1 MISYAN
7 EEIDFKGCPGCAY
20 ARHEF
25 DLPCGIAYENKRFI
39 LTQDWELPIPGFL
52 IISPKKHAEKLEE
65 LSLDEKNEMF
75 KIADRT
81 IKVLR
86 KNNICERFNL
96 VLEEKDG
103 KHIHL
108 WVMPR
113 HDWMFTL
120 CDGIINDIGKIREYA
135 INNLRNEHIYK
146 KINNITI
153 LVNNEFNKRS

>member
-7 EEIDFKGCPGCAY
+7 EKINFKGCPGCAF

-25 DLPCGIAYENKRFI
+25 DLPCGIAYENERFI
-39 LTQDWELPIPGFL
+39 LAQDWELPIPGFL

-75 KIADRT
+75 KIADKT
-81 IKVLR
+81 IKILR
-86 KNNICERFNL
+86 NNNICERFNL
-96 VLEEKDG
+96 VLEEKEG

-135 INNLRNEHIYK
+135 KINLRNDIVYNQ
-146 KINNITI
+146 INEITNI
-153 LVNNEFNKRS
+153 VNEQIDI